1 MVNNE
6 ENLTPLYSKFDELAG
21 LLGMRLDRIIE
32 AVSREKLPDYSEP
45 VMLSNQTTTVQVFD
59 YPYNYLLVSS
69 QLANAMGS
77 QNLLTIDMPGFSYTQ
92 AIYEGW
98 NRINVRGSTAKFS
111 IAGLSQGYPA
121 VWIQSNDLFGG
132 AGNVTTISGNS
143 SGKPLIAELTGSLA
157 PLTAAPPTLL
167 LTVPYSDFTASSD
180 YFFTLSGVLHRN
192 ARARSFVI
200 YNSMNEALTGTGFDL
215 EDSAI
220 KVGAPSGFASLV
232 NYASQGSTVTYTST
246 DNKNNLGYLGAAVDS
261 IRGFFGMGATAPTS
275 GNVYLYVTEVF

>member
-21 LLGMRLDRIIE
+21 LLGTRLDRIIE

-157 PLTAAPPTLL
+157 PRQVVGPTLIA
-167 LTVPYSDFTASSD
+167 TVPYSDFTTASS
-180 YFFTLSGVLHRN
+180 TLPVNVKNVLNPGATSRTIWTTN
-192 ARARSFVI
+192 GL
-200 YNSMNEALTGTGFDL
+200 NEPLTSL
-215 EDSAI
+215 QINVVDSAVI
-220 KVGAPSGFASLV
+220 GVNGQVTQSTLTAPGV
-232 NYASQGSTVTYTST
+232 NEVDVTN
-246 DNKNNLGYLGAAVDS
+246 DRNHPNLANNADS
-261 IRGFFGMGATAPTS
+261 IVILLGMGATLPTS
-275 GNVYLYVTEVF
+275 GSVYIRVTEVL